1 MDGRTTTTT
10 RVSRDG
16 NATAKKRQ
24 KANDRLFLFNLLSI
38 IPFIFNSFSCSFFI
52 FFF

>member
-38 IPFIFNSFSCSFFI
+38 IPFIFNSILVFI
-52 FFF
+52 FLLFF